1 MTQTATPHVAI
12 EHSSAPAK
20 KRVKASSSVKQ
31 SSSRKPSTGSDK
43 ITAQNKSSQSS
54 SSDKRSSKTTDNTK
68 TKRPSRPNSKA
79 DEKINAS
86 SRSSDSE
93 ASSKRKRR
101 KSRDPKSL
109 ERKLLQQVE
118 RTQADIDSLVDEV
131 ICTGERIVGD
141 IKDAVDDLMGYDS
154 EYAQF
159 LLQRDEEERKRLE
172 YIEKLKRKETPLQRQ
187 QRKAREARMA
197 KRHNVRN
204 ELYRDD
210 RTPIQRLRDA
220 IKSISFKQICKKL
233 EQHGLLMQRWQAATL
248 ATLMFMMVATNL
260 TVMGKGGDIQ
270 SAPNSYTAY
279 CTNCNHKY
287 SLKRSLFE
295 EYSFYDVHP
304 QDFKLQYHKD
314 QPEYPACPECGVV
327 HQKLILVSRP
337 DRDER
342 FLLAT
347 NPLFEMPI
355 DQEGIQKLSEK
366 YN

>member
-12 EHSSAPAK
+12 THSSAPTK

-31 SSSRKPSTGSDK
+31 SSSR
-43 ITAQNKSSQSS
+43 SQSTTRDKTDASVKDS
-54 SSDKRSSKTTDNTK
+54 SMSKTSSRDKRSS
-68 TKRPSRPNSKA
+68 SKSDDKA
-79 DEKINAS
+79 KHS
-86 SRSSDSE
+86 SRSSQESE
-93 ASSKRKRR
+93 SSTKRKRR

-159 LLQRDEEERKRLE
+159 LLQRDEEERRRQEYLE
-172 YIEKLKRKETPLQRQ
+172 ELKRKETPLQRQ

-220 IKSISFKQICKKL
+220 IHAINFKKICKKL

-248 ATLMFMMVATNL
+248 ATLMFMMLATNL
-260 TVMGKGGDIQ
+260 TVMGNGGEIQ

-279 CTNCNHKY
+279 CTNCDHKY

-304 QDFKLQYHKD
+304 KDFKLQYHKN
-314 QPEYPACPECGVV
+314 QPDYPACPECGVV
-327 HQKLILVSRP
+327 HQKLILVSRQ

-347 NPLFEMPI
+347 NPFFQMPI
-355 DQEGIQKLSEK
+355 DQEGMQKLSEK

>member
-1 MTQTATPHVAI
+1 MTQTATPHVALT
-12 EHSSAPAK
+12 HSSAPTK
-20 KRVKASSSVKQ
+20 KRVKASSSVTQPNSRSKSTTSDKSAAPVE
-31 SSSRKPSTGSDK
+31 SSSKT
-43 ITAQNKSSQSS
+43 SSRE
-54 SSDKRSSKTTDNTK
+54 KRSS
-68 TKRPSRPNSKA
+68 SKSN
-79 DEKINAS
+79 ELVKHS
-86 SRSSDSE
+86 SRSSQKSE
-93 ASSKRKRR
+93 SSTMRKSR
-101 KSRDPKSL
+101 KSRDHKSL

-172 YIEKLKRKETPLQRQ
+172 YIEELKRKETPLQRQ

-220 IKSISFKQICKKL
+220 FHSISLKKICKKL

-248 ATLMFMMVATNL
+248 ATLMFMMLATNL
-260 TVMGKGGDIQ
+260 TVMGNGGEIQ

-279 CTNCNHKY
+279 CTNCDHKY

-304 QDFKLQYHKD
+304 KDFKLQYHKN
-314 QPEYPACPECGVV
+314 QPDYPACPECGVV
-327 HQKLILVSRP
+327 HQKLILVSRQ

-347 NPLFEMPI
+347 NPFYQMPV
-355 DQEGIQKLSEK
+355 DQEGIQKLTEK